1 MRRRRTIYFNDA
13 RHYYLYAFEPPMQLE
28 DAWRPIDEVA
38 GTAVDTFSYGV
49 SSGGLFYP
57 SKVGLRWDAKQRPFK
72 DAYAWRA
79 SENMQSLI
87 DRGLDPLTVLI
98 DRAHE
103 AGIDFFASLRMGA
116 FSGSDPSYQIGVPG
130 PMEGCLNFA
139 HPEAR
144 DHQFAV
150 LEELAT
156 DYSVEG
162 VELDFCAPPFFFK
175 PDEAEKHTP
184 LMTEYI
190 GKISHMVR
198 NRPGKPG
205 QIGARV
211 FPTEKMC
218 LEAGLDVRTWFEEG
232 IVDFVVPFLYGYFIL
247 EPDMPIDWLIQSAHQ
262 NDSASVYPVLQ
273 PWSEDE
279 SVGSHLRK
287 YATPEMMRAAAG
299 NFWDRGA
306 DGLYTWFLKWPLGDS
321 ERRILTEIGNPE
333 LSKEGG
339 KHYVLPRRCENAAG
353 SGLVYDAA
361 LPIQIP
367 SADPNI
373 SYKIPFY
380 ISDDMQGS
388 SERVREVRLKINVS
402 NLVTADNLA
411 ILLNGRSLSHETCT
425 RTFGGTHKI
434 TDSNVPYPGQW
445 LEFRLEGERPQKGQ
459 NLLEVSLEKRPDGF
473 EGGVIIEDVEIA
485 VEHGPYA
492 STLNY
497 PPES

>member
-38 GTAVDTFSYGV
+38 GTAVDTFIYGV

-57 SKVGLRWDAKQRPFK
+57 SKIGQQWGGDQSPV
-72 DAYAWRA
+72 AYFWRA
-79 SENMQSLI
+79 RKNMQSLI
-87 DRGLDPLTVLI
+87 DRGLNPLTVLI

-103 AGIDFFASLRMGA
+103 AGLDFFASLRMGS
-116 FSGSDPSYQIGVPG
+116 FSGTDSSYQIGVPG
-130 PMEGCLNFA
+130 PMEGCLNLA

-156 DYSVEG
+156 EYSVEG
-162 VELDFCAPPFFFK
+162 IELDFGYPPFFLK
-175 PDEAEKHTP
+175 PDEVEKQTP
-184 LMTEYI
+184 LMTEYV
-190 GKISHMVR
+190 GKISQMVR
-198 NRPGKPG
+198 NRPGEPG
-205 QIGARV
+205 QVGARV

-232 IVDFVVPFLYGYFIL
+232 IVDFVVPLLYGYFML
-247 EPDMPIDWLIQSAHQ
+247 DPDMPIDWLIQSAHQ

-273 PWSEDE
+273 PYSEYE
-279 SVGSHLRK
+279 SGPSHRRK

-306 DGLYTWFLKWPLGDS
+306 DGLYTWFLRWPLGDA

-333 LSKEGG
+333 LSKEGE
-339 KHYVLPRRCENAAG
+339 KHYVLPRRCEDAAG
-353 SGLVYDAA
+353 VGLVYDAA

-367 SADPNI
+367 SADSNAR
-373 SYKIPFY
+373 YEIPFY
-380 ISDDMQGS
+380 VSENIQAS

-411 ILLNGRSLSHETCT
+411 ILLNGRSLSQETCT
-425 RTFGGTHKI
+425 RTFGGTQKI
-434 TDSNVPYPGQW
+434 GNSNVPYNGQW
-445 LEFRLEGERPQKGQ
+445 LEFRLEGERPHKGE
-459 NLLEVSLEKRPDGF
+459 NLLEMSLEKRPEGF
-473 EGGVIIEDVEIA
+473 KGGVIIEDVEIV
-485 VEHGPYA
+485 VEYGPYA
-492 STLNY
+492 SSLNY
-497 PPES
+497 QPDS